1 MTSETKNTIIGFTLI
16 GLIMFGFT
24 WYQSRQ
30 YRKQMEYQAQLDSI
44 ARAERMEAFA
54 LDSLERLASGDTLS
68 SGTTVTVGT
77 KPALKPYK
85 DSCLTAA
92 RESADSLVTLSNDKM
107 EIVFTTRGA
116 QPYSVKLTDYVKYDS
131 SSLYLVPPQASEL
144 NVNVFAG
151 ESVDTKEFAFNLAEV
166 TDSSVVMRLP
176 FSNGGYIQQKYS
188 LSEGSYMVH
197 NELSFVGMDGVIP
210 SRVSSVDLNWKT
222 TVPRL
227 EKGYK
232 NEKQYSK
239 IDYYIPG
246 EKSPE
251 EMGKGKNESKR
262 LDAKFEW
269 VAFQQQFFSAIL
281 TAPQGFESGNFGVE
295 YFPEDDTDRNLMACS
310 ASARAAVDMMNPGD
324 KTIPMEFYFGP
335 NHFHTL
341 KDYDRKYE
349 KIIPLGGWLVGW
361 ISRFV
366 IIPCFDFLGRF
377 ISNYGLIILL
387 MTILLKIVIS
397 PLTIKSYMSS
407 AKMSALKPEMDKI
420 NAKYPKPDD
429 AMKKQQATMELYQRA
444 GVKPM
449 GGCLPMLLQ
458 FPILWAMFRFFPA
471 SIELRQKSFL
481 WADDLSAYDSILDFG
496 FNIPLFGDHLSLFA
510 LLMAVSMFLYSKM
523 NSSQMS
529 DDPQMAGMK
538 FMSVWLMPIMM
549 LFICNNLSSGLSYYY
564 FISNLLTMLQTFVI
578 KKWFVKPEKILAQVE
593 ASKGKPLP
601 KSKWQ
606 QRLEEAQ
613 KMQQAQL
620 REQQKKQQK
629 GGKR

>member
-16 GLIMFGFT
+16 GVIMFGFT

-30 YRKQMEYQAQLDSI
+30 YQKQMEYQAQLDSI
-44 ARAERMEAFA
+44 AHAERLEAYA
-54 LDSLERLASGDTLS
+54 LDSLNRIASGDTLDNAA
-68 SGTTVTVGT
+68 TTVVLST
-77 KPALKPYK
+77 KPALKPYR
-85 DSCLTAA
+85 DDNLTKA
-92 RESADSLVTLSNDKM
+92 REAEASVLTLSNDKM
-107 EIVFTTRGA
+107 EIAFTTKGA
-116 QPYSVKLTDYVKYDS
+116 QPYSVKLLDYVKYDS
-131 SSLYLVPPQASEL
+131 SSLYLIPPQASEF

-151 ESVDTKEFAFNLAEV
+151 ESVDTKEFVFDVAEV
-166 TDSSVVMRLP
+166 SDSSIVMRLP
-176 FSNGGYIQQKYS
+176 FAQGGYIQQKYV
-188 LSEGSYMVH
+188 LSQGSYMVH
-197 NELSFVGMDGVIP
+197 NELSFVGMDSVIP

-222 TVPRL
+222 VVPRL

-239 IDYYIPG
+239 IDYYVPG

-251 EMGKGKNESKR
+251 DMGNGKNESKR
-262 LDAKFEW
+262 LDAKFDW
-269 VAFQQQFFSAIL
+269 VAFQQQFFSSIL
-281 TAPQGFESGNFGVE
+281 TAPEGFESGEFGVE
-295 YFPEDDTDRNLMACS
+295 YFPEDDVDRNLMTCS
-310 ASARAAVDMMNPGD
+310 AHARAGVDMMRAGD
-324 KTIPMEFYFGP
+324 KVIPFDFYFGP
-335 NHFHTL
+335 NHYHTL
-341 KDYDRKYE
+341 KSYDRKYE

-361 ISRFV
+361 ISRFI
-366 IIPCFDFLGRF
+366 IIPCFDLLGRF
-377 ISNYGLIILL
+377 ISNYGLIILI
-387 MTILLKIVIS
+387 MTVLLKIVIS

-420 NAKYPKPDD
+420 NEKYPKQED

-444 GVKPM
+444 GVKPL

-481 WADDLSAYDSILDFG
+481 WADDLSAYDSIWDFG
-496 FNIPLFGDHLSLFA
+496 VNIPLFGDHLSLFA

-523 NSSQMS
+523 TSSQMS
-529 DDPQMAGMK
+529 NDPQMASMK

-564 FISNLLTMLQTFVI
+564 FISNLLTMLQTFII
-578 KKWFVKPEKILAQVE
+578 KKWVVKPEKILAQVE

-620 REQQKKQQK
+620 KAQQKQRK
-629 GGKR
+629 

>member
-16 GLIMFGFT
+16 GVIMFGFT

-30 YRKQMEYQAQLDSI
+30 YQKQMEYQAQLDSI
-44 ARAERMEAFA
+44 AQAERLEAYA
-54 LDSLERLASGDTLS
+54 LDSLNRIASGDTLDNAA
-68 SGTTVTVGT
+68 TTVVLST
-77 KPALKPYK
+77 KPALKPYR
-85 DSCLTAA
+85 DDNLTKA
-92 RESADSLVTLSNDKM
+92 REAEASVLTLSNDKM
-107 EIVFTTRGA
+107 EIAFTTKGA
-116 QPYSVKLTDYVKYDS
+116 QPYSVKLLDYAKYDS
-131 SSLYLVPPQASEL
+131 SSLYLIPPQASEF

-151 ESVDTKEFAFNLAEV
+151 ESVDTKEFVFDVAEV
-166 TDSSVVMRLP
+166 SDSSIVMRLP
-176 FSNGGYIQQKYS
+176 FAQGGYIQQKYV
-188 LSEGSYMVH
+188 LSQGSYMVH
-197 NELSFVGMDGVIP
+197 NELSFVGMDSVIP

-222 TVPRL
+222 VVPRL

-239 IDYYIPG
+239 IDYYVPG

-251 EMGKGKNESKR
+251 DMGNGKNESKR
-262 LDAKFEW
+262 LDAKFDW
-269 VAFQQQFFSAIL
+269 VAFQQQFFSSIL
-281 TAPQGFESGNFGVE
+281 TAPEGFESGEFGVE
-295 YFPEDDTDRNLMACS
+295 YFPEDDVDRNLMTCS
-310 ASARAAVDMMNPGD
+310 AHARAGVDMMKAGD
-324 KTIPMEFYFGP
+324 KVIPFDFYFGP
-335 NHFHTL
+335 NHYHTL
-341 KDYDRKYE
+341 KSYDRKYE

-361 ISRFV
+361 ISRFI
-366 IIPCFDFLGRF
+366 IIPCFDLLGRF
-377 ISNYGLIILL
+377 ISNYGLIILI

-420 NAKYPKPDD
+420 NEKYPKQED

-444 GVKPM
+444 GVKPL

-481 WADDLSAYDSILDFG
+481 WADDLSAYDSIWDFG
-496 FNIPLFGDHLSLFA
+496 VNIPLFGDHLSLFA

-523 NSSQMS
+523 TSSQMS
-529 DDPQMAGMK
+529 NDPQMASMK

-564 FISNLLTMLQTFVI
+564 FISNLLTMLQTFII
-578 KKWFVKPEKILAQVE
+578 KKWVVKPEKILAQVE
-593 ASKGKPLP
+593 ASKDKPLP

-613 KMQQAQL
+613 KMQQAQM
-620 REQQKKQQK
+620 REQQKRRK
-629 GGKR
+629 

>member
-16 GLIMFGFT
+16 GVIMFGFT

-30 YRKQMEYQAQLDSI
+30 YQKQMEYQAQLDSI
-44 ARAERMEAFA
+44 ARAERLEAYA
-54 LDSLERLASGDTLS
+54 LDSLNRIASGDTLDNAA
-68 SGTTVTVGT
+68 TTVVLST
-77 KPALKPYK
+77 KPALKPYR
-85 DSCLTAA
+85 DDNLTKA
-92 RESADSLVTLSNDKM
+92 REAEASVLTLSNDKM
-107 EIVFTTRGA
+107 EIAFTTKGA
-116 QPYSVKLTDYVKYDS
+116 QPYSVKLLDYVKYDS
-131 SSLYLVPPQASEL
+131 SSLYLIPPQASEF

-151 ESVDTKEFAFNLAEV
+151 ESVDTKEFVFDVAEV
-166 TDSSVVMRLP
+166 SDSSIVMRLP
-176 FSNGGYIQQKYS
+176 FAQGGYIQQKYV
-188 LSEGSYMVH
+188 LSQGSYMVH
-197 NELSFVGMDGVIP
+197 NELSFVGMDSVIP

-222 TVPRL
+222 VVPRL

-239 IDYYIPG
+239 IDYYVPG

-251 EMGKGKNESKR
+251 DMGNGKNDSKR
-262 LDAKFEW
+262 LDAKFDW
-269 VAFQQQFFSAIL
+269 VAFQQQFFSSIL
-281 TAPQGFESGNFGVE
+281 TAPEGFESGEFGVE
-295 YFPEDDTDRNLMACS
+295 YFPEDDVDRNLMTCS
-310 ASARAAVDMMNPGD
+310 AHARAGVDMMKAGD
-324 KTIPMEFYFGP
+324 KVIPFDFYFGP
-335 NHFHTL
+335 NHYHTL
-341 KDYDRKYE
+341 KSYDRKYE

-361 ISRFV
+361 ISRFI
-366 IIPCFDFLGRF
+366 IIPCFDLLGRF
-377 ISNYGLIILL
+377 ISNYGLIILI

-420 NAKYPKPDD
+420 NEKYPKQED

-444 GVKPM
+444 GVKPL

-481 WADDLSAYDSILDFG
+481 WADDLSAYDSIWDFG
-496 FNIPLFGDHLSLFA
+496 VNIPLFGDHLSLFA

-523 NSSQMS
+523 TSSQMS
-529 DDPQMAGMK
+529 NDPQMASMK

-564 FISNLLTMLQTFVI
+564 FISNLLTMLQTFII
-578 KKWFVKPEKILAQVE
+578 KKWVVKPEKILAQVQ

-620 REQQKKQQK
+620 KAQQKQRK
-629 GGKR
+629 

>member
-16 GLIMFGFT
+16 GVIMFGFT

-30 YRKQMEYQAQLDSI
+30 YQKQMEYQAQLDSI
-44 ARAERMEAFA
+44 AQAERLEAYA
-54 LDSLERLASGDTLS
+54 LDSLNRIASGDTLDNAA
-68 SGTTVTVGT
+68 TTVVLST
-77 KPALKPYK
+77 KPTLKPYK
-85 DSCLTAA
+85 DDNLTKA
-92 RESADSLVTLSNDKM
+92 REAEASVLTLSNDKM
-107 EIVFTTRGA
+107 EIAFTTKGA
-116 QPYSVKLTDYVKYDS
+116 QPYSVKLLDYVKYDS
-131 SSLYLVPPQASEL
+131 SSLYLIPPQASEF

-151 ESVDTKEFAFNLAEV
+151 ESVDTKEFVFDVAEV
-166 TDSSVVMRLP
+166 SDSSIVMRLP
-176 FSNGGYIQQKYS
+176 FAQGGYIQQKYV
-188 LSEGSYMVH
+188 LSQGSYMVH
-197 NELSFVGMDGVIP
+197 NELSFVGMDSVIP

-222 TVPRL
+222 VVPRL

-239 IDYYIPG
+239 IDYYVPG

-251 EMGKGKNESKR
+251 DMGNGKNESKR
-262 LDAKFEW
+262 LDAKFDW
-269 VAFQQQFFSAIL
+269 VAFQQQFFSSIL
-281 TAPQGFESGNFGVE
+281 TAPEGFESGEFGVE
-295 YFPEDDTDRNLMACS
+295 YFPEDDVDRNLMTCS
-310 ASARAAVDMMNPGD
+310 AHARAGVDMMKAGD
-324 KTIPMEFYFGP
+324 KVIPFDFYFGP
-335 NHFHTL
+335 NHYHTL
-341 KDYDRKYE
+341 KSYDRKYE

-361 ISRFV
+361 ISRFI
-366 IIPCFDFLGRF
+366 IIPCFDLLGRF
-377 ISNYGLIILL
+377 ISNYGLIILI
-387 MTILLKIVIS
+387 MTVLLKIVIS

-420 NAKYPKPDD
+420 NEKYPKQED

-444 GVKPM
+444 GVKPL

-481 WADDLSAYDSILDFG
+481 WADDLSAYDSIWDFG
-496 FNIPLFGDHLSLFA
+496 VNIPLFGDHLSLFA

-523 NSSQMS
+523 TSSQMS
-529 DDPQMAGMK
+529 NDPQMASMK

-564 FISNLLTMLQTFVI
+564 FISNLLTMLQTFII
-578 KKWFVKPEKILAQVE
+578 KKWVVKPEKILAQVE

-606 QRLEEAQ
+606 QRLEAAQ

-620 REQQKKQQK
+620 REQQKKRK
-629 GGKR
+629 

>member
-16 GLIMFGFT
+16 GVIMFGFT

-30 YRKQMEYQAQLDSI
+30 YQKQMEYQAQLDSI
-44 ARAERMEAFA
+44 AQAERLEAYA
-54 LDSLERLASGDTLS
+54 LDSLNRIASGDTLDNAA
-68 SGTTVTVGT
+68 TTVVLST
-77 KPALKPYK
+77 KPTLKPYK
-85 DSCLTAA
+85 NDNLTKA
-92 RESADSLVTLSNDKM
+92 REAEASVLTLSNDKM
-107 EIVFTTRGA
+107 EIAFTTKGA
-116 QPYSVKLTDYVKYDS
+116 QPYSVKLLDYVKYDS
-131 SSLYLVPPQASEL
+131 SSLYLIPPQASEF

-151 ESVDTKEFAFNLAEV
+151 ESVDTKEFVFDVAEV
-166 TDSSVVMRLP
+166 SDSSIVMRLP
-176 FSNGGYIQQKYS
+176 FAQGGYIQQKYV
-188 LSEGSYMVH
+188 LSQGSYMVH
-197 NELSFVGMDGVIP
+197 NELSFVGMDSVIP

-222 TVPRL
+222 VVPRL

-239 IDYYIPG
+239 IDYYVPG

-251 EMGKGKNESKR
+251 DMGNGKNESKR
-262 LDAKFEW
+262 LDAKFDW
-269 VAFQQQFFSAIL
+269 VAFQQQFFSSIL
-281 TAPQGFESGNFGVE
+281 TAPEGFESGEFGVE
-295 YFPEDDTDRNLMACS
+295 YFPEDDVDRNLMTCS
-310 ASARAAVDMMNPGD
+310 AHARAGVDMMKAGD
-324 KTIPMEFYFGP
+324 KVIPFDFYFGP
-335 NHFHTL
+335 NHYHTL
-341 KDYDRKYE
+341 KSYDRKYE

-361 ISRFV
+361 ISRFI
-366 IIPCFDFLGRF
+366 IIPCFDLLGRF
-377 ISNYGLIILL
+377 ISNYGLIILI
-387 MTILLKIVIS
+387 MTVLLKIVIS

-420 NAKYPKPDD
+420 NEKYPKQED

-444 GVKPM
+444 GVKPL

-481 WADDLSAYDSILDFG
+481 WADDLSAYDSIWDFG
-496 FNIPLFGDHLSLFA
+496 VNIPLFGDHLSLFA

-523 NSSQMS
+523 TSSQMS
-529 DDPQMAGMK
+529 NDPQMASMK

-564 FISNLLTMLQTFVI
+564 FISNLLTMLQTFII
-578 KKWFVKPEKILAQVE
+578 KKWVVKPEKILAQVE

-613 KMQQAQL
+613 KMQQAQ
-620 REQQKKQQK
+620 QKKRK
-629 GGKR
+629 

>member
-16 GLIMFGFT
+16 GVIMFGFT

-30 YRKQMEYQAQLDSI
+30 YQKQMEYQAQLDSI
-44 ARAERMEAFA
+44 AQAERLEAYA
-54 LDSLERLASGDTLS
+54 LDSLNRIASGDTLDNAA
-68 SGTTVTVGT
+68 TTVVLST
-77 KPALKPYK
+77 KPALKPYR
-85 DSCLTAA
+85 DDNLTKA
-92 RESADSLVTLSNDKM
+92 REAEASVLTLSNDKM
-107 EIVFTTRGA
+107 EIAFTTKGA
-116 QPYSVKLTDYVKYDS
+116 QPYSVKLLDYVKYDS
-131 SSLYLVPPQASEL
+131 SSLYLIPPQASEF

-151 ESVDTKEFAFNLAEV
+151 ESVDTKDFVFDVAEV
-166 TDSSVVMRLP
+166 SDSSIVMRLP
-176 FSNGGYIQQKYS
+176 FAQGGYIQQKYV
-188 LSEGSYMVH
+188 LSQGSYMVH
-197 NELSFVGMDGVIP
+197 NELSFVGMDSVIP

-222 TVPRL
+222 VVPRL

-239 IDYYIPG
+239 IDYYVPG

-251 EMGKGKNESKR
+251 DMGNGKNESKR
-262 LDAKFEW
+262 LDAKFDW
-269 VAFQQQFFSAIL
+269 VAFQQQFFSSIL
-281 TAPQGFESGNFGVE
+281 TAPEGFESGEFGVE
-295 YFPEDDTDRNLMACS
+295 YFPEDDVDRNLMTCS
-310 ASARAAVDMMNPGD
+310 AHARAGVDMMKAGD
-324 KTIPMEFYFGP
+324 KVIPFDFYFGP
-335 NHFHTL
+335 NHYHTL
-341 KDYDRKYE
+341 KSYDRKYE

-361 ISRFV
+361 ISRFI
-366 IIPCFDFLGRF
+366 IIPCFDLLGRF
-377 ISNYGLIILL
+377 ISNYGLIILI
-387 MTILLKIVIS
+387 MTVLLKIVIS

-420 NAKYPKPDD
+420 NEKYPKQED

-444 GVKPM
+444 GVKPL

-481 WADDLSAYDSILDFG
+481 WADDLSAYDSIWDFG

-523 NSSQMS
+523 TSSQMS
-529 DDPQMAGMK
+529 NDPQMASMK

-564 FISNLLTMLQTFVI
+564 FISNLLTMLQTFII
-578 KKWFVKPEKILAQVE
+578 KKWVVKPEKILAQVE

-620 REQQKKQQK
+620 REQQKRRK
-629 GGKR
+629 

>member
-16 GLIMFGFT
+16 GVIMFGFT

-30 YRKQMEYQAQLDSI
+30 YQKQMEYQAQLDSI
-44 ARAERMEAFA
+44 AQAERLEAYA
-54 LDSLERLASGDTLS
+54 LDSLNRIASGDTLDNAA
-68 SGTTVTVGT
+68 TTVVLST
-77 KPALKPYK
+77 KPALKPYR
-85 DSCLTAA
+85 DDNLTKA
-92 RESADSLVTLSNDKM
+92 REAEASVLTLSNDKM
-107 EIVFTTRGA
+107 EIAFTTKGA
-116 QPYSVKLTDYVKYDS
+116 QPYSVKLLDYVKYDS
-131 SSLYLVPPQASEL
+131 SSLYLIPPQASEF

-151 ESVDTKEFAFNLAEV
+151 ESVDTKEFVFDVAEV
-166 TDSSVVMRLP
+166 SDSSIVMRLP
-176 FSNGGYIQQKYS
+176 FAQGGYIQQKYV
-188 LSEGSYMVH
+188 LSQGSYMVH
-197 NELSFVGMDGVIP
+197 NELSFVGMDSVIP

-222 TVPRL
+222 VVPRL

-239 IDYYIPG
+239 IDYYVPG

-251 EMGKGKNESKR
+251 DMGNGKNESKR
-262 LDAKFEW
+262 LDAKFDW
-269 VAFQQQFFSAIL
+269 VAFQQQFFSSIL
-281 TAPQGFESGNFGVE
+281 TAPEGFESGEFGVE
-295 YFPEDDTDRNLMACS
+295 YFTEDDVDRNLMACS
-310 ASARAAVDMMNPGD
+310 AHARAGVDMMKAGD
-324 KTIPMEFYFGP
+324 KVIPFDFYFGP
-335 NHFHTL
+335 NHYHTL
-341 KDYDRKYE
+341 KSYDRKYE

-361 ISRFV
+361 ISRFI
-366 IIPCFDFLGRF
+366 IIPCFDLLGRF
-377 ISNYGLIILL
+377 ISNYGVIILI

-407 AKMSALKPEMDKI
+407 AKMSALKPEMDNI
-420 NAKYPKPDD
+420 NEKYPKQED

-444 GVKPM
+444 GVKPL

-481 WADDLSAYDSILDFG
+481 WADDLSAYDSIWDFG

-523 NSSQMS
+523 TSSQMS
-529 DDPQMAGMK
+529 NDPQMASMK

-564 FISNLLTMLQTFVI
+564 FISNLLTMLQTFII
-578 KKWFVKPEKILAQVE
+578 KKWVVKPEKILAQVQ

-620 REQQKKQQK
+620 KAQQKQRK
-629 GGKR
+629 

>member
-16 GLIMFGFT
+16 GVIMFGFT

-30 YRKQMEYQAQLDSI
+30 YQKQMEYQAQLDSI
-44 ARAERMEAFA
+44 AQAERLEAYA
-54 LDSLERLASGDTLS
+54 LDSLNRIASGDTLDNAA
-68 SGTTVTVGT
+68 TTVVLSTE
-77 KPALKPYK
+77 PALKPYR
-85 DSCLTAA
+85 DDNLTKA
-92 RESADSLVTLSNDKM
+92 REAEASVLTLSNDKM
-107 EIVFTTRGA
+107 EIAFTTRGA
-116 QPYSVKLTDYVKYDS
+116 QPYSVKLLDYVKYDS
-131 SSLYLVPPQASEL
+131 SSLYLIPPQTSEF

-151 ESVDTKEFAFNLAEV
+151 ESVDTKEFVFDVAEV
-166 TDSSVVMRLP
+166 SDSSIVMRLP
-176 FSNGGYIQQKYS
+176 FAQGGYIQQKYV
-188 LSEGSYMVH
+188 LSQGSYMVH
-197 NELSFVGMDGVIP
+197 NELSFVGMDSVIP

-222 TVPRL
+222 VVPRL

-239 IDYYIPG
+239 IDYYVPG

-251 EMGKGKNESKR
+251 DMGNGKKESKR
-262 LDAKFEW
+262 LDAKFDW
-269 VAFQQQFFSAIL
+269 VAFQQQFFSSIL
-281 TAPQGFESGNFGVE
+281 TAPEGFESGEFGVE
-295 YFPEDDTDRNLMACS
+295 YFPEDDVDRNLMACS
-310 ASARAAVDMMNPGD
+310 AHARAGVDMMKAGD
-324 KTIPMEFYFGP
+324 KVIPFDFYFGP
-335 NHFHTL
+335 NHYHTL
-341 KDYDRKYE
+341 KSYDRKYE

-361 ISRFV
+361 ISRFI
-366 IIPCFDFLGRF
+366 IIPCFDLLGRF
-377 ISNYGLIILL
+377 ISNYGLIILI

-420 NAKYPKPDD
+420 NEKYPKQED

-444 GVKPM
+444 GVKPL

-481 WADDLSAYDSILDFG
+481 WADDLSAYDSIWDFG
-496 FNIPLFGDHLSLFA
+496 VNIPLFGDHLSLFA

-523 NSSQMS
+523 TSSQMS
-529 DDPQMAGMK
+529 NDPQMASMK

-564 FISNLLTMLQTFVI
+564 FISNLLTMLQTFII
-578 KKWFVKPEKILAQVE
+578 KKWVVKPEKILAQVQ

-606 QRLEEAQ
+606 QRLEAAQ

-620 REQQKKQQK
+620 KAQQKQRK
-629 GGKR
+629 

>member
-16 GLIMFGFT
+16 GVIMFGFT

-30 YRKQMEYQAQLDSI
+30 YQKQMEYQAQLDSI
-44 ARAERMEAFA
+44 AQAERLEAYA
-54 LDSLERLASGDTLS
+54 LDSLNRIASGDTLDNAA
-68 SGTTVTVGT
+68 TTVVLST

-85 DSCLTAA
+85 DDNLTKA
-92 RESADSLVTLSNDKM
+92 REAEASVLTLSNDKM
-107 EIVFTTRGA
+107 EIAFTTRGA
-116 QPYSVKLTDYVKYDS
+116 QPYSVKLLDYVKYDS
-131 SSLYLVPPQASEL
+131 SSLYLIPPQASEF

-151 ESVDTKEFAFNLAEV
+151 ESVDTKEFVFDVAEV
-166 TDSSVVMRLP
+166 SDSSIVMRLP
-176 FSNGGYIQQKYS
+176 FAQGGYIQQKYV
-188 LSEGSYMVH
+188 LSQGSYMVH
-197 NELSFVGMDGVIP
+197 NELSFVGMDSVIP

-222 TVPRL
+222 VVPRL

-239 IDYYIPG
+239 IDYYVPG

-251 EMGKGKNESKR
+251 DMGNGKNESKR
-262 LDAKFEW
+262 LDAKFDW
-269 VAFQQQFFSAIL
+269 VAFQQQFFSSIL
-281 TAPQGFESGNFGVE
+281 TAPEGFESGEFGVE
-295 YFPEDDTDRNLMACS
+295 YFPEDDVDRNLMTCS
-310 ASARAAVDMMNPGD
+310 AHARAGVDMMKAGD
-324 KTIPMEFYFGP
+324 KVIPFDFYFGP
-335 NHFHTL
+335 NHYHTL
-341 KDYDRKYE
+341 KSYDRKYE

-361 ISRFV
+361 ISRFI
-366 IIPCFDFLGRF
+366 IIPCFDLLGRF
-377 ISNYGLIILL
+377 ISNYGLIILI
-387 MTILLKIVIS
+387 MTVLLKIVIS

-420 NAKYPKPDD
+420 NEKYPKQED

-444 GVKPM
+444 GVKPL

-481 WADDLSAYDSILDFG
+481 WADDLSAYDSIWDFG
-496 FNIPLFGDHLSLFA
+496 VNIPLFGDHLSLFA

-523 NSSQMS
+523 TSSQMS
-529 DDPQMAGMK
+529 NDPQMASMK

-564 FISNLLTMLQTFVI
+564 FISNLLTMLQTFII
-578 KKWFVKPEKILAQVE
+578 KKWVVKPEKILAQVQ

-620 REQQKKQQK
+620 REQQKRRK
-629 GGKR
+629 

>member
-1 MTSETKNTIIGFTLI
+1 
-16 GLIMFGFT
+16 MFGFT

-30 YRKQMEYQAQLDSI
+30 YQKQMEYQAQLDSI
-44 ARAERMEAFA
+44 AQAERLEAYA
-54 LDSLERLASGDTLS
+54 LDSLNRIASGDTLDNAA
-68 SGTTVTVGT
+68 TTVVLST
-77 KPALKPYK
+77 KPALKPYR
-85 DSCLTAA
+85 DDNLTKA
-92 RESADSLVTLSNDKM
+92 REAEASVLTLSNDKM
-107 EIVFTTRGA
+107 EIAFTTKGA
-116 QPYSVKLTDYVKYDS
+116 QPYSVKLLDYVKYDS
-131 SSLYLVPPQASEL
+131 SSLYLIPPQASEF

-151 ESVDTKEFAFNLAEV
+151 ESVDTKEIVFDVAEV
-166 TDSSVVMRLP
+166 SDSSIVMRLP
-176 FSNGGYIQQKYS
+176 FAQGGYIQQKYV
-188 LSEGSYMVH
+188 LSQGSYMVH
-197 NELSFVGMDGVIP
+197 NELSFVGMDSVIP

-222 TVPRL
+222 VVPRL

-239 IDYYIPG
+239 IDYYVPG

-251 EMGKGKNESKR
+251 DMGNGKNESKR
-262 LDAKFEW
+262 LDAKFDW
-269 VAFQQQFFSAIL
+269 VAFQQQFFSSIL
-281 TAPQGFESGNFGVE
+281 TAPEGFESGEFGVE
-295 YFPEDDTDRNLMACS
+295 YFPEDDVDRNLMTCS
-310 ASARAAVDMMNPGD
+310 AHARAGVDMMKAGD
-324 KTIPMEFYFGP
+324 KVIPFDFYFGP
-335 NHFHTL
+335 NHYHTL
-341 KDYDRKYE
+341 KSYDRKYE

-361 ISRFV
+361 ISRFI
-366 IIPCFDFLGRF
+366 IIPCFDLLGRF
-377 ISNYGLIILL
+377 ISNYGLIILI

-420 NAKYPKPDD
+420 NEKYPKQED

-444 GVKPM
+444 GVKPL

-481 WADDLSAYDSILDFG
+481 WADDLSAYDSIWDFG
-496 FNIPLFGDHLSLFA
+496 VNIPLFGDHLSLFA

-523 NSSQMS
+523 TSSQMS
-529 DDPQMAGMK
+529 NDPQMASMK

-564 FISNLLTMLQTFVI
+564 FISNLLTMLQTFII
-578 KKWFVKPEKILAQVE
+578 KKWVVKPEKILAQVQ

-613 KMQQAQL
+613 KMQQAQM
-620 REQQKKQQK
+620 REQQKRRK
-629 GGKR
+629 

>member
-16 GLIMFGFT
+16 GVIMFGFT

-30 YRKQMEYQAQLDSI
+30 YQKQMEYQAQLDSI
-44 ARAERMEAFA
+44 AQAERLEAYA
-54 LDSLERLASGDTLS
+54 LDSLNRIASGDTLDNAA
-68 SGTTVTVGT
+68 TTVVLST
-77 KPALKPYK
+77 KPALKPYR
-85 DSCLTAA
+85 DDNLTKA
-92 RESADSLVTLSNDKM
+92 REAEASVLTLSNDKM
-107 EIVFTTRGA
+107 EIAFTTKGA
-116 QPYSVKLTDYVKYDS
+116 QPYSVKLLDYVKYDS
-131 SSLYLVPPQASEL
+131 SSLYLIPPQASEF

-151 ESVDTKEFAFNLAEV
+151 ESVDTKEFVFDVAEV
-166 TDSSVVMRLP
+166 SDSSIVMRLP
-176 FSNGGYIQQKYS
+176 FAQGGYIQQKYV
-188 LSEGSYMVH
+188 LSQGSYMVH
-197 NELSFVGMDGVIP
+197 NELSFVGMDSVIP

-222 TVPRL
+222 VVPRL

-239 IDYYIPG
+239 IDYYVPG

-251 EMGKGKNESKR
+251 DMGNGKNESKR
-262 LDAKFEW
+262 LDAKFDW
-269 VAFQQQFFSAIL
+269 VAFQQQFFSSIL
-281 TAPQGFESGNFGVE
+281 TAPEGFESGEFGVE
-295 YFPEDDTDRNLMACS
+295 YFPEDDVDRNLMACS
-310 ASARAAVDMMNPGD
+310 AHARAGVDMMKAGD
-324 KTIPMEFYFGP
+324 KVIPFDFYFGP
-335 NHFHTL
+335 NHYHTL
-341 KDYDRKYE
+341 KSYDRKYE

-361 ISRFV
+361 ISRFI
-366 IIPCFDFLGRF
+366 IIPCFDLLGRF
-377 ISNYGLIILL
+377 ISNYGLIILI
-387 MTILLKIVIS
+387 MTVLLKIVIS

-420 NAKYPKPDD
+420 NEKYPKQED

-444 GVKPM
+444 GVKPL

-481 WADDLSAYDSILDFG
+481 WADDLSAYDSIWDFG
-496 FNIPLFGDHLSLFA
+496 VNIPLFGDHLSLFA

-523 NSSQMS
+523 TSSQMS
-529 DDPQMAGMK
+529 NDPQMASMK

-564 FISNLLTMLQTFVI
+564 FISNLLTMLQTFII
-578 KKWFVKPEKILAQVE
+578 KKWVVKPEKILAQVE
-593 ASKGKPLP
+593 ALKGKPLP

-620 REQQKKQQK
+620 REQQKKRK
-629 GGKR
+629 

>member
-16 GLIMFGFT
+16 GVIMFGFT

-30 YRKQMEYQAQLDSI
+30 YQKQMEYQAQLDSI
-44 ARAERMEAFA
+44 AQAERLEAYA
-54 LDSLERLASGDTLS
+54 LDSLNRIASGDTLDNAA
-68 SGTTVTVGT
+68 TTVVLST
-77 KPALKPYK
+77 KPTLKPYR
-85 DSCLTAA
+85 DDNLTKA
-92 RESADSLVTLSNDKM
+92 REAEASVLTLSNDKM
-107 EIVFTTRGA
+107 EIAFTTKGA
-116 QPYSVKLTDYVKYDS
+116 QPYSVKLLDYVKYDS
-131 SSLYLVPPQASEL
+131 SSLYLIPPQASEF

-151 ESVDTKEFAFNLAEV
+151 ESVDTKEFVFDVAEV
-166 TDSSVVMRLP
+166 SDSSIVMRLP
-176 FSNGGYIQQKYS
+176 FAQGGYIQQKYV
-188 LSEGSYMVH
+188 LSQGSYMVH
-197 NELSFVGMDGVIP
+197 NELSFVGMDSVIP

-222 TVPRL
+222 VVPRL

-239 IDYYIPG
+239 IDYYVPG

-251 EMGKGKNESKR
+251 DMGNGKNESKR
-262 LDAKFEW
+262 LDAKFDW
-269 VAFQQQFFSAIL
+269 VAFQQQFFSSIL
-281 TAPQGFESGNFGVE
+281 TAPEGFESGEFGVE
-295 YFPEDDTDRNLMACS
+295 YFPEDDVDRNLMACS
-310 ASARAAVDMMNPGD
+310 AHARAGVDMMKAGD
-324 KTIPMEFYFGP
+324 KVIPFDFYFGP
-335 NHFHTL
+335 NHYHTL
-341 KDYDRKYE
+341 KSYDRKYE

-361 ISRFV
+361 ISRFI
-366 IIPCFDFLGRF
+366 IIPCFDLLGRF
-377 ISNYGLIILL
+377 ISNYGLIILI

-420 NAKYPKPDD
+420 NEKYPKQED

-444 GVKPM
+444 GVKPL

-481 WADDLSAYDSILDFG
+481 WADDLSAYDSIWDFG
-496 FNIPLFGDHLSLFA
+496 VNIPLFGDHLSLFA

-523 NSSQMS
+523 TSSQMS
-529 DDPQMAGMK
+529 NDPQMASMK

-564 FISNLLTMLQTFVI
+564 FISNLLTMLQTFII
-578 KKWFVKPEKILAQVE
+578 KKWVVKPEKILAQVE
-593 ASKGKPLP
+593 ASRGKPLP

-620 REQQKKQQK
+620 KAQQKQRK
-629 GGKR
+629 

>member
-16 GLIMFGFT
+16 GVIMFGFT

-30 YRKQMEYQAQLDSI
+30 YQKQMEYQAQLDSI
-44 ARAERMEAFA
+44 AQAERLEAYA
-54 LDSLERLASGDTLS
+54 LDSLNRIASGDTLDNAA
-68 SGTTVTVGT
+68 TTVVLST
-77 KPALKPYK
+77 KPALKPYR
-85 DSCLTAA
+85 DDNLTKA
-92 RESADSLVTLSNDKM
+92 REAEASILTLSNDKM
-107 EIVFTTRGA
+107 EIAFTTKGA
-116 QPYSVKLTDYVKYDS
+116 QPYSVKLLDYVKYDS
-131 SSLYLVPPQASEL
+131 SSLYLIPPQASEF

-151 ESVDTKEFAFNLAEV
+151 ESVDTKEFVFDVAEV
-166 TDSSVVMRLP
+166 SDSSIVMRLP
-176 FSNGGYIQQKYS
+176 FAQGGYIQQKYV
-188 LSEGSYMVH
+188 LSQGSYMVH
-197 NELSFVGMDGVIP
+197 NELSFVGMDSVIP

-222 TVPRL
+222 VVPRL

-239 IDYYIPG
+239 IDYYVPG

-251 EMGKGKNESKR
+251 DMGNGKNESKR
-262 LDAKFEW
+262 LDAKFDW
-269 VAFQQQFFSAIL
+269 VAFQQQFFSSIL
-281 TAPQGFESGNFGVE
+281 TAPEGFESGEFGVE
-295 YFPEDDTDRNLMACS
+295 YFPEDDVDRNLMTCS
-310 ASARAAVDMMNPGD
+310 AHARAGVDMMKAGD
-324 KTIPMEFYFGP
+324 KVIPFDFYFGP
-335 NHFHTL
+335 NHYHTL
-341 KDYDRKYE
+341 KSYDRKYE

-361 ISRFV
+361 ISRFI
-366 IIPCFDFLGRF
+366 IIPCFDLLGRF
-377 ISNYGLIILL
+377 ISNYGLIILI

-420 NAKYPKPDD
+420 NEKYPKQED

-444 GVKPM
+444 GVKPL

-481 WADDLSAYDSILDFG
+481 WADDLSAYDSIWDFG
-496 FNIPLFGDHLSLFA
+496 VNIPLFGDHLSLFA

-523 NSSQMS
+523 TSSQMS
-529 DDPQMAGMK
+529 NDPQMASMK

-564 FISNLLTMLQTFVI
+564 FISNLLTMLQTFII
-578 KKWFVKPEKILAQVE
+578 KKWVVKPEKILAQVE

-613 KMQQAQL
+613 KMQQAQ
-620 REQQKKQQK
+620 QKKRK
-629 GGKR
+629 

>member
-1 MTSETKNTIIGFTLI
+1 
-16 GLIMFGFT
+16 MFGFT

-30 YRKQMEYQAQLDSI
+30 YQKQMEYQAQLDSI
-44 ARAERMEAFA
+44 ARAERQEAYA
-54 LDSLERLASGDTLS
+54 LDSLNRIASGDTLDNAA
-68 SGTTVTVGT
+68 TTVVLST
-77 KPALKPYK
+77 KPTLKPYK
-85 DSCLTAA
+85 DDNLTKA
-92 RESADSLVTLSNDKM
+92 REAEASVLTLSNDKM
-107 EIVFTTRGA
+107 EIAFTTKGA
-116 QPYSVKLTDYVKYDS
+116 QPYSVKLLDYVKYDS
-131 SSLYLVPPQASEL
+131 SSLYLIPPQASEF

-151 ESVDTKEFAFNLAEV
+151 ESVDTKEFVFDVAEV
-166 TDSSVVMRLP
+166 SDSSIVMRLP
-176 FSNGGYIQQKYS
+176 FAQGGYIQQKYV
-188 LSEGSYMVH
+188 LSQGSYMVH
-197 NELSFVGMDGVIP
+197 NELSFVGMDSVIP

-222 TVPRL
+222 VVPRL

-239 IDYYIPG
+239 IDYYVPG

-251 EMGKGKNESKR
+251 DMGNGKNESKR
-262 LDAKFEW
+262 LDAKFDW
-269 VAFQQQFFSAIL
+269 VAFQQQFFSSIL
-281 TAPQGFESGNFGVE
+281 TAQEGFESGEFGVE
-295 YFPEDDTDRNLMACS
+295 YFPEDDVDRNLMTCS
-310 ASARAAVDMMNPGD
+310 AHARAGVDMMKAGD
-324 KTIPMEFYFGP
+324 KVIPFDFYFGP
-335 NHFHTL
+335 NHYHTL
-341 KDYDRKYE
+341 KSYDQKYE

-361 ISRFV
+361 ISRFI
-366 IIPCFDFLGRF
+366 IIPCFDLLGRF
-377 ISNYGLIILL
+377 ISNYGLIILI

-420 NAKYPKPDD
+420 NEKYPKQED

-444 GVKPM
+444 GVKPL

-481 WADDLSAYDSILDFG
+481 WADDLSAYDSIWDFG
-496 FNIPLFGDHLSLFA
+496 VNIPLFGDHLSLFA

-523 NSSQMS
+523 TSSQMS
-529 DDPQMAGMK
+529 NDPQMASMK

-564 FISNLLTMLQTFVI
+564 FISNLLTMLQTFII
-578 KKWFVKPEKILAQVE
+578 KKWVVKPEKILAQVQ

-613 KMQQAQL
+613 KMQQAQ
-620 REQQKKQQK
+620 QKKRK
-629 GGKR
+629 

>member
-16 GLIMFGFT
+16 GVIMFGFT

-30 YRKQMEYQAQLDSI
+30 YQKQMEYQAQLDSI
-44 ARAERMEAFA
+44 AQAERLEAYA
-54 LDSLERLASGDTLS
+54 LDSLNRIASGDTLDNAATMVVLS
-68 SGTTVTVGT
+68 T
-77 KPALKPYK
+77 KPTLKPYK
-85 DSCLTAA
+85 DDNLTKA
-92 RESADSLVTLSNDKM
+92 REAEASVLTLSNDKM
-107 EIVFTTRGA
+107 EIAFTTKGA
-116 QPYSVKLTDYVKYDS
+116 QPYSVKLLDYVKYDS
-131 SSLYLVPPQASEL
+131 SSLYLIPPQASEF

-151 ESVDTKEFAFNLAEV
+151 ESVDTKEFVFDVAEV
-166 TDSSVVMRLP
+166 SDSSIVMRLP
-176 FSNGGYIQQKYS
+176 FAQGGYIQQKYV
-188 LSEGSYMVH
+188 LSQGSYMVH
-197 NELSFVGMDGVIP
+197 NELSFVGMDSVIP

-222 TVPRL
+222 VVPRL

-239 IDYYIPG
+239 IDYYVPG

-251 EMGKGKNESKR
+251 DMGNGKNESKR
-262 LDAKFEW
+262 LDAKFDW
-269 VAFQQQFFSAIL
+269 VAFQQQFFSSIL
-281 TAPQGFESGNFGVE
+281 TAPEGFESGEFGVE
-295 YFPEDDTDRNLMACS
+295 YFPEDDVDRNLMTCS
-310 ASARAAVDMMNPGD
+310 AHARAGVDMMKAGD
-324 KTIPMEFYFGP
+324 KVIPFDFYFGP
-335 NHFHTL
+335 NHYHTL
-341 KDYDRKYE
+341 KSYDRKYE

-361 ISRFV
+361 ISRFI
-366 IIPCFDFLGRF
+366 IIPCFDLLGRF
-377 ISNYGLIILL
+377 ISNYGLIILI
-387 MTILLKIVIS
+387 MTVLLKIVIS

-420 NAKYPKPDD
+420 NEKYPKQED

-444 GVKPM
+444 GVKPL

-481 WADDLSAYDSILDFG
+481 WADDLSAYDSIWDFG
-496 FNIPLFGDHLSLFA
+496 VNIPLFGDHLSLFA

-523 NSSQMS
+523 TSSQMS
-529 DDPQMAGMK
+529 NDPQMASMK

-564 FISNLLTMLQTFVI
+564 FISNLLTMLQTFII
-578 KKWFVKPEKILAQVE
+578 KKWVVKPEKILAQVQ

-620 REQQKKQQK
+620 KAQQKQRK
-629 GGKR
+629 

>member
-16 GLIMFGFT
+16 GVIMFGFT

-30 YRKQMEYQAQLDSI
+30 YQKQMEYQAQLDSI
-44 ARAERMEAFA
+44 AHAERLEAYA
-54 LDSLERLASGDTLS
+54 LDSLNRIASGDTLDNAA
-68 SGTTVTVGT
+68 TTVVLST
-77 KPALKPYK
+77 KPTLKPYK
-85 DSCLTAA
+85 DDNLTKA
-92 RESADSLVTLSNDKM
+92 REAEASVLTLSNDKM
-107 EIVFTTRGA
+107 EIAFTTKGA
-116 QPYSVKLTDYVKYDS
+116 QPYSVKLLDYVKYDS
-131 SSLYLVPPQASEL
+131 SSLYLIPPQASEF

-151 ESVDTKEFAFNLAEV
+151 ESVDTKEFVFDVAEV
-166 TDSSVVMRLP
+166 SDSSIVMRLP
-176 FSNGGYIQQKYS
+176 FAQGGYIQQKYV
-188 LSEGSYMVH
+188 LSQGSYMVH
-197 NELSFVGMDGVIP
+197 NELSFVGMDSVIP

-222 TVPRL
+222 VVPRL

-239 IDYYIPG
+239 IDYYVPG

-251 EMGKGKNESKR
+251 DMGNGKNESKR
-262 LDAKFEW
+262 LDAKFDW
-269 VAFQQQFFSAIL
+269 VAFQQQFFSSIL
-281 TAPQGFESGNFGVE
+281 TAPEGFESGEFGVE
-295 YFPEDDTDRNLMACS
+295 YFTEDDVDRNLMTCS
-310 ASARAAVDMMNPGD
+310 AHARAGVDMMKAGD
-324 KTIPMEFYFGP
+324 KVIPFDFYFGP
-335 NHFHTL
+335 NHYHTL
-341 KDYDRKYE
+341 KSYDRKYE

-361 ISRFV
+361 ISRFI
-366 IIPCFDFLGRF
+366 IIPCFDLLGRF
-377 ISNYGLIILL
+377 ISNYGLIILI
-387 MTILLKIVIS
+387 MTVLLKIVIS

-407 AKMSALKPEMDKI
+407 AKMSVLKPEMDKI
-420 NAKYPKPDD
+420 NEKYPKQED

-444 GVKPM
+444 GVKPL

-481 WADDLSAYDSILDFG
+481 WADDLSAYDSIWDFG

-523 NSSQMS
+523 TSSQMS
-529 DDPQMAGMK
+529 NDPQMASMK

-564 FISNLLTMLQTFVI
+564 FISNLLTMLQTFII
-578 KKWFVKPEKILAQVE
+578 KKWVVKPEKILAQVE

-613 KMQQAQL
+613 KMQQVQL
-620 REQQKKQQK
+620 KAQQKQRK
-629 GGKR
+629 

>member
-16 GLIMFGFT
+16 GVIMFGFT

-30 YRKQMEYQAQLDSI
+30 YQKQMEYQAQLDSI
-44 ARAERMEAFA
+44 AQAERLEAYA
-54 LDSLERLASGDTLS
+54 LDSLNRIASGDTLDNAA
-68 SGTTVTVGT
+68 TTVVLST
-77 KPALKPYK
+77 KPTLKPYR
-85 DSCLTAA
+85 DDNLTKA
-92 RESADSLVTLSNDKM
+92 REAEASVLTLSNDKM
-107 EIVFTTRGA
+107 EIAFTTKGA
-116 QPYSVKLTDYVKYDS
+116 QPYSVKLLDYVKYDS
-131 SSLYLVPPQASEL
+131 SSLYLIPPQASEF

-151 ESVDTKEFAFNLAEV
+151 ESVDTKEFVFDVAEV
-166 TDSSVVMRLP
+166 SDSSIVMRLP
-176 FSNGGYIQQKYS
+176 FAQGGYIQQKYV
-188 LSEGSYMVH
+188 LSQGSYMVH
-197 NELSFVGMDGVIP
+197 NELSFVGMDSVIP

-222 TVPRL
+222 VVPRL

-239 IDYYIPG
+239 IDYYVPG

-251 EMGKGKNESKR
+251 DMGNGKNESKR
-262 LDAKFEW
+262 LDAKFDW
-269 VAFQQQFFSAIL
+269 VAFQQQFFSSIL
-281 TAPQGFESGNFGVE
+281 TAPEGFESGEFGVE
-295 YFPEDDTDRNLMACS
+295 YFPEDDVDRNLMACS
-310 ASARAAVDMMNPGD
+310 AHARAGVDMMKAGD
-324 KTIPMEFYFGP
+324 KVIPFDFYFGP
-335 NHFHTL
+335 NHYHTL
-341 KDYDRKYE
+341 KSYDRKYE

-361 ISRFV
+361 ISRFI
-366 IIPCFDFLGRF
+366 IIPCFDLLGRF
-377 ISNYGLIILL
+377 ISNYGLIILI
-387 MTILLKIVIS
+387 MTVLLKIVIS

-420 NAKYPKPDD
+420 NEKYPKQED

-444 GVKPM
+444 GVKPL

-481 WADDLSAYDSILDFG
+481 WADDLSAYDSIWDFG
-496 FNIPLFGDHLSLFA
+496 VNIPLFGDHLSLFA

-523 NSSQMS
+523 TSSQMS
-529 DDPQMAGMK
+529 NDPQMASMK

-564 FISNLLTMLQTFVI
+564 FISNLLTMLQTFII
-578 KKWFVKPEKILAQVE
+578 KKWVVKPEKILAQVE

-613 KMQQAQL
+613 KMQQAQM
-620 REQQKKQQK
+620 REQQKRRK
-629 GGKR
+629 

>member
-16 GLIMFGFT
+16 GVIMFGFT

-30 YRKQMEYQAQLDSI
+30 YQKQMEYQAQLDSI
-44 ARAERMEAFA
+44 AHAERLEAYA
-54 LDSLERLASGDTLS
+54 LDSLNRIASGDTLDNAA
-68 SGTTVTVGT
+68 TTVVLST
-77 KPALKPYK
+77 KPTLKPYK
-85 DSCLTAA
+85 DDNLTKA
-92 RESADSLVTLSNDKM
+92 REAEASVLTLSNDKM
-107 EIVFTTRGA
+107 EIAFTTKGA
-116 QPYSVKLTDYVKYDS
+116 QPYSVKLLDYVKYDS
-131 SSLYLVPPQASEL
+131 SSLYLIPPQASEF

-151 ESVDTKEFAFNLAEV
+151 ESVDTKEFVFDVAEV
-166 TDSSVVMRLP
+166 SDSSIVMRLP
-176 FSNGGYIQQKYS
+176 FAQGGYIQQKYV
-188 LSEGSYMVH
+188 LSQGSYMVH
-197 NELSFVGMDGVIP
+197 NELSFVGMDSVIP

-222 TVPRL
+222 VVPRL

-239 IDYYIPG
+239 IDYYVPG

-251 EMGKGKNESKR
+251 DMGNGKNESKR
-262 LDAKFEW
+262 LDAKFDW
-269 VAFQQQFFSAIL
+269 VAFQQQFFSSIL
-281 TAPQGFESGNFGVE
+281 TAPEGFESGEFGVE
-295 YFPEDDTDRNLMACS
+295 YFPEDDVDRNLMTCS
-310 ASARAAVDMMNPGD
+310 AHARAGVDMMKAGD
-324 KTIPMEFYFGP
+324 KVIPFDFYFGP
-335 NHFHTL
+335 NHYHTL
-341 KDYDRKYE
+341 KSYDRKYE

-361 ISRFV
+361 ISRFI
-366 IIPCFDFLGRF
+366 IIPCFDLLGRF
-377 ISNYGLIILL
+377 ISNYGLIILI

-420 NAKYPKPDD
+420 NEKYPKQED

-444 GVKPM
+444 GVKPL

-481 WADDLSAYDSILDFG
+481 WADDLSAYDSIWDFG
-496 FNIPLFGDHLSLFA
+496 VNIPLFGDHLSLFA

-523 NSSQMS
+523 TSSQMS
-529 DDPQMAGMK
+529 NDPQMASMK

-564 FISNLLTMLQTFVI
+564 FISNLLTMLQTFII
-578 KKWFVKPEKILAQVE
+578 KKWVVKPEKILAQVQ

-620 REQQKKQQK
+620 KAQQKQRK
-629 GGKR
+629 